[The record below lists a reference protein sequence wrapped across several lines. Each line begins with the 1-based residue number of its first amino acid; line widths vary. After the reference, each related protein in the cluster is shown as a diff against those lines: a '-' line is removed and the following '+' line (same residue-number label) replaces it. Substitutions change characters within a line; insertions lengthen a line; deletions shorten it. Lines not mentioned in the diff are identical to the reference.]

1 MWKSVGSETKRRAK
15 QSRGAHLSQGENEKA
30 NDELLNNESCFRG
43 LSEREGE
50 QLNVAEQIDF
60 D

>member
-1 MWKSVGSETKRRAK
+1 VGSETKRRAK